1 MKIST
6 RAACLAVSLALA
18 GPAAADLSAVPAGSY
33 GLDKTHGYITF
44 TYSHLGFSNPRVGF
58 DAFDVALDLDNE
70 APENSSLEV
79 MIDAASINSRVEEFD
94 EHLNGDKF
102 FDTGEY
108 PNIDFQSTGIEQTG
122 DDTFRVNGNLTIKGV
137 TRAVTLDAKINKAA
151 THPLSKTPTVGVSAT
166 TSLLRSEWSLGDYVP
181 MVSDRVEVEIEVEL
195 PKLGDQAP

>member
-102 FDTGEY
+102 FDTSEY

-137 TRAVTLDAKINKAA
+137 TKAVTLDAKINKAA

-166 TSLLRSEWSLGDYVP
+166 TSLLRSEWGLGDYVP
-181 MVSDRVEVEIEVEL
+181 MVSDWVEVEIEVEL

>member
-6 RAACLAVSLALA
+6 RAACVAAFLTLA
-18 GPAAADLSAVPAGSY
+18 GHAAADLSAVPAGSY

-44 TYSHLGFSNPRVGF
+44 TYSHLGFSYPRVGF
-58 DAFDVALDLDNE
+58 EAFDVALDLDNN
-70 APENSSLEV
+70 APENSSLKV
-79 MIDAASINSRVEEFD
+79 MIDAASIDSRVEEFN

-102 FDTGEY
+102 FATSEY
-108 PNIDFQSTGIEQTG
+108 PNIDFASTSIEQTG
-122 DDTFRVNGNLTIKGV
+122 NDTFRVNGELTIKGV
-137 TRAVTLDAKINKAA
+137 TKAVTLDAKINKAA

-166 TSLLRSEWSLGDYVP
+166 TSLLRSEWGLGDYVP

>member
-6 RAACLAVSLALA
+6 RAACLAVSLTLA

-70 APENSSLEV
+70 APENSSLKV
-79 MIDAASINSRVEEFD
+79 MIDAASINSRVEKFD

-102 FDTGEY
+102 FDTNEY

-137 TRAVTLDAKINKAA
+137 TRAVTLDARINKAA

-166 TSLLRSEWSLGDYVP
+166 TSVLRSEWGLGDYVP
-181 MVSDRVEVEIEVEL
+181 MVSDRVEIEIEVEL
-195 PKLGDQAP
+195 PKLGEQAP

>member
-102 FDTGEY
+102 FDTDEY

-166 TSLLRSEWSLGDYVP
+166 TSLLRSEWGLGDYVP

>member
-1 MKIST
+1 MNIST
-6 RAACLAVSLALA
+6 RAACLAVSLILA
-18 GPAAADLSAVPAGSY
+18 GQAAADLSAVPAGSY

-102 FDTGEY
+102 FDTSEY

-166 TSLLRSEWSLGDYVP
+166 TSLLRSEWGLGDYVP

-195 PKLGDQAP
+195 PKLGEQAP

>member
-6 RAACLAVSLALA
+6 RTACLAVSLALA

-102 FDTGEY
+102 FDTSEY

-166 TSLLRSEWSLGDYVP
+166 TSLLRSEWGLGDYVP
-181 MVSDRVEVEIEVEL
+181 MVSDWVEVEIEVEL

>member
-79 MIDAASINSRVEEFD
+79 MIDAASINSRVDEFD

-102 FDTGEY
+102 FDTSEY

-137 TRAVTLDAKINKAA
+137 TKAVTLDAKINKAA

-166 TSLLRSEWSLGDYVP
+166 TSLLRSEWGLGDYVP

-195 PKLGDQAP
+195 PKLGDPAP

>member
-6 RAACLAVSLALA
+6 RAACLAVSLTLA

-70 APENSSLEV
+70 APENSSLKV

-102 FDTGEY
+102 FDTNEY

-137 TRAVTLDAKINKAA
+137 TRAVTLDARINKAA
-151 THPLSKTPTVGVSAT
+151 NHPLSKTPTVGVSAT
-166 TSLLRSEWSLGDYVP
+166 TSVLRSEWGLGDYVP
-181 MVSDRVEVEIEVEL
+181 MVSDRVEIEIEVEL
-195 PKLGDQAP
+195 PKLGEQAP